1 MRMHLILYHSTKEL
15 EFWGISR
22 KYLKFQE
29 GMLPLEDII
38 GHPVQQPPGITGK
51 DDGPQFDP
59 SDDYYRNKYEKPG
72 RPGN

>member
-15 EFWGISR
+15 EYWGISR

-38 GHPVQQPPGITGK
+38 GHPVQ
-51 DDGPQFDP
+51 
-59 SDDYYRNKYEKPG
+59 
-72 RPGN
+72 